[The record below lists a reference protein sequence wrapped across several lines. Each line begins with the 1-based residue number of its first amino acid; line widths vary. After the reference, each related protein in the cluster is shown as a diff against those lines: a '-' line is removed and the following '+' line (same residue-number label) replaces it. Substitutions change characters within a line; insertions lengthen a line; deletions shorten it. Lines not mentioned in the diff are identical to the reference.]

1 MLGLIL
7 RQVAELIGVTYQQAY
22 KYERGANRISAD
34 RLHQPARTLGVEPGR
49 PFEGLGAHGPA
60 EPSPHQRQML
70 ELARSFDALP
80 RRQREALCALARA
93 LAGAEPGPEE
103 GAGREAA

>member
-1 MLGLIL
+1 
-7 RQVAELIGVTYQQAY
+7 
-22 KYERGANRISAD
+22 
-34 RLHQPARTLGVEPGR
+34 
-49 PFEGLGAHGPA
+49 
-60 EPSPHQRQML
+60 ML